1 MLAVPGY
8 GAAVGFQVIPAID
21 VAGGRLARFT
31 PEGPLAIED
40 FGGDPVTAAESFLS
54 AGARWLHLV
63 DMDLAFTGAALNID
77 TVMAL
82 RRVALFAGAKVQA
95 GGAVSSQSDI
105 DHLLDVG
112 ADRVVLGSAALAD
125 RGLVERLG
133 ATLGERVVVGLEVE
147 GDRVRSRG
155 RDPVDLALAEILAWL
170 GDTRCARFLLTGV
183 RRVGS
188 LGGPDL
194 TAMDAVLALGRPVL
208 VAGGVAS
215 LDDLRTVRAAG
226 AEGAVVGRAALEAGL
241 DLAAALDLAAD

>member
-1 MLAVPGY
+1 
-8 GAAVGFQVIPAID
+8 
-21 VAGGRLARFT
+21 
-31 PEGPLAIED
+31 
-40 FGGDPVTAAESFLS
+40 
-54 AGARWLHLV
+54 
-63 DMDLAFTGAALNID
+63 
-77 TVMAL
+77 
-82 RRVALFAGAKVQA
+82 
-95 GGAVSSQSDI
+95 
-105 DHLLDVG
+105 
-112 ADRVVLGSAALAD
+112 
-125 RGLVERLG
+125 
-133 ATLGERVVVGLEVE
+133 
-147 GDRVRSRG
+147 
-155 RDPVDLALAEILAWL
+155 VDLALAEILAWL